1 MAGVN
6 SGHRQRLR
14 ERMIKEGL
22 DGFADHEILE
32 LLLFQYLP
40 RKDTN
45 KIAHNLLSKF
55 GGFANVLNAA
65 PEQLMTVDGVSQ
77 VTACNLSLL
86 KEVWRRYK
94 RDESKKINLGGV
106 SSIMNYARVLIAES
120 YVERFVAVYVD
131 GGTNFLFSEDYD
143 SDNIG
148 SVNVDVKK
156 MVATAV
162 RLNAS
167 GVILYHCHV
176 QGSVA
181 PSEQDVKFTE
191 KIYVALAVINVAL
204 LEHVIFNAEGAFYS
218 FFKEGLMDAFAAK
231 YAKL

>member
-6 SGHRQRLR
+6 DGHRQRLR
-14 ERMIKEGL
+14 ERMMKEGL
-22 DGFADHEILE
+22 DGFQDHEILE
-32 LLLFQYLP
+32 LLLFQYIP

-65 PEQLMTVDGVSQ
+65 PEQLMTVDGISQ

-167 GVILYHCHV
+167 GIILYHCHV
-176 QGSVA
+176 QGSVT

-191 KIYVALAVINVAL
+191 KLYVALAAINVAL

-218 FFKEGLMDAFAAK
+218 FFKEGLMDAFAVK